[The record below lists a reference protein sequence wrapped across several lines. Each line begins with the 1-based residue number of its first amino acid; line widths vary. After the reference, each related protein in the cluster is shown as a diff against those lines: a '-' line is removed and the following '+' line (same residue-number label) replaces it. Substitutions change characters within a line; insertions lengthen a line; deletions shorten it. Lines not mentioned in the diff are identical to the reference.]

1 MLCPGA
7 CIILS
12 SVKSIHV
19 MLKYSYN
26 KCKLSIC
33 IIVVLVGGG
42 QGWEGIQN
50 GSVLILSKKSVSAP
64 ADCSFFLSSVFVIF
78 HNQISKTISIVG
90 TLEFGMFMQ
99 DARRGNISQA
109 LVFSSYDVIRLEFM
123 R

>member
-1 MLCPGA
+1 MGRDP
-7 CIILS
+7 
-12 SVKSIHV
+12 KW
-19 MLKYSYN
+19 
-26 KCKLSIC
+26 
-33 IIVVLVGGG
+33 
-42 QGWEGIQN
+42 Q
-50 GSVLILSKKSVSAP
+50 
-64 ADCSFFLSSVFVIF
+64 CSHPFKEISFCSCRLFFFFFFFFLSSVFVIF